1 MKIKKQVSYDLMQGI
16 VKRRKLYL
24 FVIGVSAVL
33 TAAFYN
39 STQIAA
45 DASFFDVLLYMFRG
59 MPEYRPELRKA
70 FDVTDSYLI
79 WNVIL
84 EFIIGSYPNKELK
97 LTGKNHLI
105 RVKKRS
111 VWWGSKYVW
120 NITSVIVFY
129 LCIYLGMV
137 IIVLWNH
144 GMNFTI
150 NPEIFTCIFKTKLQ
164 MDLQGV
170 IVLQA
175 MILPVISSMAVSVLQ
190 MTAALIGNETSGYIS
205 AMAVSVLSAY
215 YMVWFLPGN
224 GSMVFRYL
232 TVNEN
237 GIGLWLPLFAYFV
250 IIVVCFFIGK
260 RYFENMDIL

>member
-1 MKIKKQVSYDLMQGI
+1 MKKQVSYDLIQGI
-16 VKRRKLYL
+16 MKRWKLYL
-24 FVIGVSAVL
+24 FTIGVSAAL
-33 TAAFYN
+33 TAVFYN
-39 STQIAA
+39 SIHTAA
-45 DASFFDVLLYMFRG
+45 NVSFLDVLLYMFRG
-59 MPEYRPELRKA
+59 MPEYRPELKKA
-70 FDVTDSYLI
+70 FDVTDSFLI

-84 EFIIGSYPNKELK
+84 AFIIGAYPNKELK

-111 VWWGSKYVW
+111 IWWAGKCVW
-120 NITSVIVFY
+120 NIASVIVFY
-129 LCIYLGMV
+129 ACIYLGMF
-137 IIVLWNH
+137 IIVLWHH

-150 NPEIFTCIFKTKLQ
+150 NQDLFTRIFKIKLE
-164 MDLQGV
+164 MDLQKE

-175 MILPVISSMAVSVLQ
+175 VFLPVTSSMAVSMLQ
-190 MTAALIGNETSGYIS
+190 MTAALIGNEASGYIS

-232 TVNEN
+232 AINEK

-250 IIVVCFFIGK
+250 ISVSCFFIGK
-260 RYFENMDIL
+260 YYFENKDIL